1 MSEPDP
7 ADASPVSG
15 RPLDGTLFGA
25 AQPCFGCGPRHPFGF
40 HLSFVEEGEEVVTR
54 FTPDDRYQGPP
65 GVMHGGL
72 VFTLAD
78 ELAAWVLIARLGKFG
93 FTARFDG
100 KLQAPTRLGV
110 ELEGRARIV
119 RSTTR
124 TAEIEARLSQGAQPV
139 FVATFTFALLD
150 RAATE
155 KLLGRAL
162 PPEWE
167 RFSR

>member
-1 MSEPDP
+1 MP
-7 ADASPVSG
+7 
-15 RPLDGTLFGA
+15 RLDGSLFGPG
-25 AQPCFGCGPRHPFGF
+25 QPCFGCGPDHPAGF
-40 HLSFVEEGEEVVTR
+40 RLAFIEEGEEVVTR
-54 FTPDDRYQGPP
+54 FTPDERYQGPP

-93 FTARFDG
+93 FTARFEG
-100 KLQAPTRLGV
+100 KLQRPTRLGL
-110 ELEGRARIV
+110 ELTGRARLL

-124 TAEIEARLSQGAQPV
+124 TAEIETRLSQEGAEV
-139 FVATFTFALLD
+139 FVCALTFVLLD
-150 RAATE
+150 RGATE

-167 RFSR
+167 RFTR

>member
-1 MSEPDP
+1 MD
-7 ADASPVSG
+7 SPLPL
-15 RPLDGTLFGA
+15 PLDGTLFGLD
-25 AQPCFGCGPRHPFGF
+25 QPCFGCGPRHPAGF
-40 HLSFVEEGEEVVTR
+40 RLSFVEDGEDVVTH

-93 FTARFDG
+93 FTARFEG

-110 ELEGRARIV
+110 ELEGRARIT
-119 RSTTR
+119 RSTSR
-124 TAEIEARLSQGAQPV
+124 TAEVTAQLSQAGRQV
-139 FVATFTFALLD
+139 FEASLTFALLD
-150 RAATE
+150 RGATE

-162 PPEWE
+162 PKEWE
-167 RFSR
+167 GFAR